1 MKKII
6 LFLSVSLFALS
17 LVAQTNFRDITYK
30 EALAAAKAEK
40 KLVFIDF
47 YTSWCGPCKMLAPSV
62 DKLAAEHPEAKVVKV
77 DVDQE
82 NALAMQYGVQS
93 IPTLIVFKNGQPV
106 NRQMGFV
113 PYEALENMLK

>member
-1 MKKII
+1 MSNV
-6 LFLSVSLFALS
+6 LHVN
-17 LVAQTNFRDITYK
+17 AQEFNDLISNNG
-30 EALAAAKAEK
+30 
-40 KLVFIDF
+40 LVFVDF
-47 YTSWCGPCKMLAPSV
+47 FASWCGPCKMLAPSV

-93 IPTLIVFKNGQPV
+93 IPTLIVFKNGQLV

>member
-1 MKKII
+1 M
-6 LFLSVSLFALS
+6 SVVKLT
-17 LVAQTNFRDITYK
+17 VENF
-30 EALAAAKAEK
+30 EQEVLQAEK
-40 KLVFIDF
+40 PVLVDF
-47 YTSWCGPCKMLAPSV
+47 YADWCGPCKMLAPSV

>member
-1 MKKII
+1 MSNV
-6 LFLSVSLFALS
+6 LHVN
-17 LVAQTNFRDITYK
+17 AQEFNDLISNNG
-30 EALAAAKAEK
+30 
-40 KLVFIDF
+40 LVFVDF
-47 YTSWCGPCKMLAPSV
+47 FASWCGPCKMLTPSV

>member
-1 MKKII
+1 MI
-6 LFLSVSLFALS
+6 LFK
-17 LVAQTNFRDITYK
+17 YG
-30 EALAAAKAEK
+30 
-40 KLVFIDF
+40 LVFVDF
-47 YTSWCGPCKMLAPSV
+47 FASWCGPCKMLAPSV

>member
-1 MKKII
+1 MVKHINQDEFEKEV
-6 LFLSVSLFALS
+6 LNQEGVVVVDFFA
-17 LVAQTNFRDITYK
+17 T
-30 EALAAAKAEK
+30 
-40 KLVFIDF
+40 
-47 YTSWCGPCKMLAPSV
+47 WCGPCKMLAPSV

>member
-1 MKKII
+1 MSNV
-6 LFLSVSLFALS
+6 LHVN
-17 LVAQTNFRDITYK
+17 AQEFNDLISNNG
-30 EALAAAKAEK
+30 
-40 KLVFIDF
+40 LVFVDF
-47 YTSWCGPCKMLAPSV
+47 FASWCGPCKMLAPSV
-62 DKLAAEHPEAKVVKV
+62 DKLATEHPEAKVVKV
-77 DVDQE
+77 AVDQE

>member
-1 MKKII
+1 MSNV
-6 LFLSVSLFALS
+6 LHVN
-17 LVAQTNFRDITYK
+17 AQEFNDLISNNG
-30 EALAAAKAEK
+30 
-40 KLVFIDF
+40 LVFVDF
-47 YTSWCGPCKMLAPSV
+47 FASWCGPCKMLAPSV

-106 NRQMGFV
+106 NRKMGFV

>member
-1 MKKII
+1 MSNV
-6 LFLSVSLFALS
+6 LHVN
-17 LVAQTNFRDITYK
+17 AQEINDLISNNG
-30 EALAAAKAEK
+30 
-40 KLVFIDF
+40 LVFVDF
-47 YTSWCGPCKMLAPSV
+47 FASWCGPCKMLAPSV

>member
-1 MKKII
+1 MSNV
-6 LFLSVSLFALS
+6 LHVN
-17 LVAQTNFRDITYK
+17 AQEFNDLISNNG
-30 EALAAAKAEK
+30 
-40 KLVFIDF
+40 LVFVDF
-47 YTSWCGPCKMLAPSV
+47 FSSWCGPCKMLAPSV

>member
-1 MKKII
+1 MSNV
-6 LFLSVSLFALS
+6 LHVN
-17 LVAQTNFRDITYK
+17 AQEFNDLISNNG
-30 EALAAAKAEK
+30 
-40 KLVFIDF
+40 LVFVDF
-47 YTSWCGPCKMLAPSV
+47 FASWCGPCKMLAPSV

-93 IPTLIVFKNGQPV
+93 IPTLMVFKNGQPV